1 MGNEQNELVV
11 EMKTLADT
19 DLTDLAE
26 VAQRLRAEVLHL
38 DADAVSP

>member
-11 EMKTLADT
+11 EVKTLADA

-26 VAQRLRAEVLHL
+26 VAQRPRAEVLPL